1 MSDDAANDEIF
12 VTQDG
17 SHSITASRFGVSY
30 HSKYG
35 AITESRHV
43 FIQSGLYPLL
53 LNKPAKISILE
64 MGFGTGLNALLSY
77 HETANRPVEV
87 YYEAIEGFPI
97 SIIAAQNLNYPQL
110 IDENEV
116 VQLNAVFAQMH
127 QMPWEQEIAISPHF
141 TLQKRLGNLEEL
153 LFTPR
158 FDLIYFD
165 AFAPSAQPEL
175 WTADIM
181 QKMYEALHPGGV
193 LVTYCAKGEFKRT
206 LKTVGFMV
214 ERLPGPPGKRE
225 MTKAIKERA

>member
-43 FIQSGLYPLL
+43 FIQAGLYPLL
-53 LNKPAKISILE
+53 LNTPAKISILE
-64 MGFGTGLNALLSY
+64 MGFGTGLNALLTY
-77 HETANRPVEV
+77 HETANRQVEV
-87 YYEAIEGFPI
+87 YYEAVEEFPI
-97 SIIAAQNLNYPQL
+97 SIPAAQSLNYPQL
-110 IDENEV
+110 IDENDAT
-116 VQLNAVFAQMH
+116 LNTAFVQMH
-127 QMPWEQEIAISPHF
+127 NMPWEQEIALAPHF
-141 TLQKRLGNLEEL
+141 NLQKRLGNLEEL
-153 LFTPR
+153 QFVPR

-175 WTADIM
+175 WTAAIM
-181 QKMYEALHPGGV
+181 QKMYDSLKPGGV

-206 LKTVGFMV
+206 LKSVGFVV
-214 ERLPGPPGKRE
+214 ERMPGPPGKRE

>member
-43 FIQSGLYPLL
+43 FIQAGLYPLM
-53 LNKPAKISILE
+53 LNTSVQLSILE
-64 MGFGTGLNALLSY
+64 MGFGTGLNALLTFY
-77 HETANRPVEV
+77 EMANRPLEV
-87 YYEAIEGFPI
+87 YYEAIEGFPL
-97 SIIAAQNLNYPQL
+97 SIPAAQNLNYPQL
-110 IDENEV
+110 IDENDA
-116 VQLNAVFAQMH
+116 QLKAVFDQMH
-127 QMPWEQEIAISPHF
+127 SMPWEEEVALGPHF
-141 TLQKRLGNLEEL
+141 KLLKRLGNLEDL
-153 LFTPR
+153 DFSSR
-158 FDLIYFD
+158 FDLIYYD

-175 WTADIM
+175 WTAPIM
-181 QKMYEALHPGGV
+181 QKMYDALRPGGV

-206 LKTVGFMV
+206 LKAVGFTV

>member
-43 FIQSGLYPLL
+43 FIQAGLYPVL
-53 LNKPAKISILE
+53 LNTPTEISILE
-64 MGFGTGLNALLSY
+64 MGFGTGLNALLTY
-77 HETANRPVEV
+77 HETANRQVEV

-97 SIIAAQNLNYPQL
+97 SILAAQNLNYPLL
-110 IDENEV
+110 IDKRDTE
-116 VQLNAVFAQMH
+116 LNAVFAQMH
-127 QMPWEQEIAISPHF
+127 QIPWEQETTLAPHF
-141 TLQKRLGNLEEL
+141 HLQKRLGNLEEL
-153 LFTPR
+153 QFEPR
-158 FDLIYFD
+158 FDLVYFD

-175 WTADIM
+175 WTAPIL
-181 QKMYEALHPGGV
+181 QKMYDALKPGGV

-206 LKTVGFMV
+206 LKSVGFVV
-214 ERLPGPPGKRE
+214 ERMPGPPGKRE
-225 MTKAIKERA
+225 MTKAIKQRA

>member
-17 SHSITASRFGVSY
+17 SHSITASRFGVTY

-43 FIQSGLYPLL
+43 FIQAGLYPLL
-53 LNKPAKISILE
+53 LNTPAKLSILE
-64 MGFGTGLNALLSY
+64 MGFGTGLNALLTF
-77 HETANRPVEV
+77 HEMANRPVEV

-97 SIIAAQNLNYPQL
+97 SIPAAQSLNYPQL
-110 IDENEV
+110 IDENDAE
-116 VQLNAVFAQMH
+116 LKAVFEQMH
-127 QMPWEQEIAISPHF
+127 SMPWGEEV
-141 TLQKRLGNLEEL
+141 TLTADFKLLKRLGNLEDL
-153 LFTPR
+153 DFSPR
-158 FDLIYFD
+158 FDLIYYD

-175 WTADIM
+175 WTAPIM
-181 QKMYEALHPGGV
+181 QKMYDALRPGGV

-206 LKTVGFMV
+206 LKAVGFTV
-214 ERLPGPPGKRE
+214 ERMPGPPGKRE

>member
-43 FIQSGLYPLL
+43 FIQAGLYPLL
-53 LNKPAKISILE
+53 LNTPAKIAILE
-64 MGFGTGLNALLSY
+64 IGFGTGLNALLTY
-77 HETANRPVEV
+77 HEIANRRVEV

-97 SIIAAQNLNYPQL
+97 SIPAAQKLNYPQL
-110 IDENEV
+110 IDEKDTG
-116 VQLNAVFAQMH
+116 LNAVFGRMH
-127 QMPWEQEIAISPHF
+127 EMPWEQEIALASPF
-141 TLQKRLGNLEEL
+141 KLQKRLGNLEEL
-153 LFTPR
+153 QFEPR

-175 WTADIM
+175 WTTPIM
-181 QKMYEALHPGGV
+181 QKMYDALKPGGV

-206 LKTVGFMV
+206 LKSVGFVV
-214 ERLPGPPGKRE
+214 ERMPGPPGKRE
-225 MTKAIKERA
+225 MTKGIKERA

>member
-43 FIQSGLYPLL
+43 FIQAGLYPLL
-53 LNKPAKISILE
+53 LNTPAKISILE
-64 MGFGTGLNALLSY
+64 MGFGTGLNALLTY
-77 HETANRPVEV
+77 HETANQPIEV
-87 YYEAIEGFPI
+87 YYETIEGFPI
-97 SIIAAQNLNYPQL
+97 SIPASQNLNYPQL
-110 IDENEV
+110 IDEKDTE
-116 VQLNAVFAQMH
+116 LNAVFGKMH
-127 QMPWEQEIAISPHF
+127 EMPWEQVISLAPHF
-141 TLQKRLGNLEEL
+141 KLQKRLGNLEEL
-153 LFTPR
+153 QFEPR

-175 WTADIM
+175 WTALIM
-181 QKMYEALHPGGV
+181 QKMYDSLKPGGV

-206 LKTVGFMV
+206 LKSVGFVV
-214 ERLPGPPGKRE
+214 ERMPGPPGKRE

>member
-43 FIQSGLYPLL
+43 FIQAGLYPLL
-53 LNKPAKISILE
+53 LNAPEKISILE
-64 MGFGTGLNALLSY
+64 MGFGTGLNALLTY
-77 HETANRPVEV
+77 QETAGRSVEV
-87 YYEAIEGFPI
+87 YYEAIEEFPI
-97 SIIAAQNLNYPQL
+97 PVHAAQNLNYPRL
-110 IDENEV
+110 IGEKDTA
-116 VQLNAVFAQMH
+116 LNAVFLQMH
-127 QMPWEQEIAISPHF
+127 EMPWDKEIVLGLHF
-141 TLQKRLGNLEEL
+141 NLQKRWGNLEQL
-153 LFTPR
+153 QFTPR

-175 WTADIM
+175 WATPIM
-181 QKMYEALHPGGV
+181 QKMFDALKPGGV
-193 LVTYCAKGEFKRT
+193 MVTYCAKGEFKRT
-206 LKTVGFMV
+206 LKSVGFLV

-225 MTKAIKERA
+225 MTKAIKEGA

>member
-43 FIQSGLYPLL
+43 FIQAGLYPLL
-53 LNKPAKISILE
+53 LNTPAKISILE
-64 MGFGTGLNALLSY
+64 MGFGTGLNALLTF
-77 HETANRPVEV
+77 HETAHRQVQV
-87 YYEAIEGFPI
+87 YYESIEGFPI
-97 SIIAAQNLNYPQL
+97 SIQAAQNLNYPQL
-110 IDENEV
+110 IDVNDAELNEV
-116 VQLNAVFAQMH
+116 FTQMH
-127 QMPWEQEIAISPHF
+127 QMPWEKEIALGPHF
-141 TLQKRLGNLEEL
+141 DLLKRLGNLEEL
-153 LFTPR
+153 QFTPQ

-175 WTADIM
+175 WTAPIM
-181 QKMYEALHPGGV
+181 QKMYDALKPGGV

-206 LKTVGFMV
+206 LKAVGFTV

-225 MTKAIKERA
+225 MTKAVKENA

>member
-43 FIQSGLYPLL
+43 FIQAGLYPLL
-53 LNKPAKISILE
+53 LNSPTKISILE
-64 MGFGTGLNALLSY
+64 MGFGTGLNALLTY
-77 HETANRPVEV
+77 HETANRQVEV

-97 SIIAAQNLNYPQL
+97 SILASQNLNYPQL
-110 IDENEV
+110 IEKRDAE
-116 VQLNAVFAQMH
+116 LNAVFAQMH
-127 QMPWEQEIAISPHF
+127 QILWEQETTLAPHF
-141 TLQKRLGNLEEL
+141 ILKKRLGNLEEL
-153 LFTPR
+153 QFEPR

-175 WTADIM
+175 WTAPVM
-181 QKMYEALHPGGV
+181 QKMYDALKPGGV

-206 LKTVGFMV
+206 LKSVGFVV
-214 ERLPGPPGKRE
+214 ERMPGPPGKRE
-225 MTKAIKERA
+225 MTKAIKESA